1 MSDRGLGLQFGIFP
15 EPSAAEPERILE
27 LVLRAERGGL
37 DLIGI
42 QDHPYQRRHLDA
54 LVLITWLAARTERIR
69 FVPDVLNLPLRPPGV
84 LAQSLASLD
93 VLSGGRVEAGLGAGG
108 FGDAIHAIGGPRRSP
123 GEALAALG
131 EAITVLRLMWSGERS
146 VRSDGAHYALGGVH
160 PGPVPAHPMQIWVG
174 GAGPRMLDLIGR
186 TADGWLPSSA
196 YLPPDELPERMA
208 RIDAAAVAAGRD
220 RAAVRRLYNV
230 SGRIDDRGNG
240 GFLQGPPDQ
249 WVEELTGLV
258 TGGGM
263 DSFILWPADPA
274 EEQVERFATEVAPA
288 VRAAVAAARGRSG
301 D

>member
-1 MSDRGLGLQFGIFP
+1 MAGTTKRLRWNHRGMSDRGLGLQFGIFP
-15 EPSAAEPERILE
+15 EPSAAEPERILD

-54 LVLITWLAARTERIR
+54 LVLITWL
-69 FVPDVLNLPLRPPGV
+69 
-84 LAQSLASLD
+84 
-93 VLSGGRVEAGLGAGG
+93 
-108 FGDAIHAIGGPRRSP
+108 
-123 GEALAALG
+123 
-131 EAITVLRLMWSGERS
+131 
-146 VRSDGAHYALGGVH
+146 
-160 PGPVPAHPMQIWVG
+160 
-174 GAGPRMLDLIGR
+174 IGR

-196 YLPPDELPERMA
+196 YLPPAELPERMA

-220 RAAVRRLYNV
+220 PAAVRRLYNV

-240 GFLQGPPDQ
+240 GFLQGPPDR
-249 WVEELTGLV
+249 WVDELTGLV
-258 TGGGM
+258 TGAGM
-263 DSFILWPADPA
+263 ESFILWPAEPG